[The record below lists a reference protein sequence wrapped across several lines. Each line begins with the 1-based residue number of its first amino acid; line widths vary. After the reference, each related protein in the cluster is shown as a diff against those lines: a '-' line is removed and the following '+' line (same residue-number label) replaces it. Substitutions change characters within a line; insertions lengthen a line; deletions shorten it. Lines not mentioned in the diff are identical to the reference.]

1 MVILLH
7 VLLSTDPQIVLE
19 SAESVDN
26 EISNLSRREFCV
38 LSGSTIAAMVIGSA
52 CSSIGSAMIGND
64 GRLTARPRSNVK
76 TSQTG
81 QIMLGIDKERDAIL
95 QIPKNAGPSPLPLLV
110 MLHGA
115 TQNAERMFR
124 YLGSTHEEAGIAVL
138 APNSRDTTWDAIRHR
153 EFGEDVPYLNRALE
167 RVFETVAVDPKRV
180 SLGGFSD
187 GASYALS
194 LGLINGDFFHSVVA
208 FSPGFVIRG
217 DLHGHP
223 RIFISHGTHDHILP
237 IDDCGRRIAGR
248 LKEYGYDVTFREFD
262 GDHEIP
268 TGVAREGL
276 SWV

>member
-1 MVILLH
+1 
-7 VLLSTDPQIVLE
+7 
-19 SAESVDN
+19 VDKKT
-26 EISNLSRREFCV
+26 SNLSRREFCV
-38 LSGSTIAAMVIGSA
+38 LSGSAIATLTFVSA
-52 CSSIGSAMIGND
+52 CKRIGGSVLGSD
-64 GRLTARPRSNVK
+64 GRLTARPRTDVK

-81 QIMLGIDKERDAIL
+81 QIMLGLDRERDAIL
-95 QIPKNAGPSPLPLLV
+95 KIPKNAQSPLPLLV

-115 TQNAERMFR
+115 TQSAEDMFW
-124 YLGSTHEEAGIAVL
+124 YLGTTHEEAGIAVL
-138 APNSRDTTWDAIRHR
+138 APNSRDTTWDAIRQQD
-153 EFGEDVPYLNRALE
+153 FGEDVEYLNRALT
-167 RVFETVAVDPKRV
+167 RVFETASIDPARV

-194 LGLINGDFFHSVVA
+194 LGLINGDFFNSIVA

-217 DLHGHP
+217 DLHGQP

-268 TGVAREGL
+268 TAVAREGL